1 MCFYADCFLW
11 FIMGVIVVICVHC
24 KALCVLIERVFGHR
38 VDWRKLEE
46 LIENSPIA

>member
-1 MCFYADCFLW
+1 MYFYAECCLW
-11 FIMGVIVVICVHC
+11 FIMGVVVVCKEC
-24 KALCVLIERVFGHR
+24 KAVCVLIKRVFGHE